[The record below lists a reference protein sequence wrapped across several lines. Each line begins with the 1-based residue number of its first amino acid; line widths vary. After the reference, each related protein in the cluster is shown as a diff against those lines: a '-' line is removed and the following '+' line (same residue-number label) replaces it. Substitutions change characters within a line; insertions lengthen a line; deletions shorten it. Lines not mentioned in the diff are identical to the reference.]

1 MSWPCI
7 DIFEKEEFKVCEKYL
22 RNKYDVIED
31 RDSEMYYIYLKNS
44 PDTYRNIHETVHFK
58 NGVTCYNQYQL
69 DKYLENIHD

>member
-44 PDTYRNIHETVHFK
+44 PDTYRNIHETVHF
-58 NGVTCYNQYQL
+58 
-69 DKYLENIHD
+69 